1 MFSNAIDDIIPL
13 YNDIRVRNPAEDYR
27 QQSDPEIR
35 KNTSAK
41 EGKWM
46 LEIICLIWLWRVN
59 GKHAIERG
67 QNPKKYRALTLGLWF
82 GLEFTGTFVGV
93 ELMQI
98 LNLGDNAIYGAYAL
112 GIIGAAIG
120 GFVSYWL
127 AKKAPM
133 GNYRPEDQPNAWNQN
148 GWNNQQ
154 NGWNQDQN
162 SWNNQQNG
170 WNNQS
175 NGWNQEQN
183 GWENQQN
190 DWNRNQNS
198 WNNQSNGWNQN
209 QNGQNNWNQNTWGQ
223 PQQEP
228 DCLFAP
234 ATIRIIEEE
243 GGYSGGQ
250 DAFFLNG
257 RPICSLQP
265 GSEYTFTTYA
275 KKNVLTI
282 GRPTPNPANE
292 TNVLKFIAGER
303 GQIEIHAC
311 AGRLLPEKFSN
322 YTA

>member
-1 MFSNAIDDIIPL
+1 
-13 YNDIRVRNPAEDYR
+13 
-27 QQSDPEIR
+27 
-35 KNTSAK
+35 
-41 EGKWM
+41 M

-82 GLEFTGTFVGV
+82 GLEFTGTFVGAW
-93 ELMQI
+93 LMQL
-98 LNLGDNAIYGAYAL
+98 LNAGDNAFYGAYFF

-120 GFVSYWL
+120 GFTSYWV

-133 GNYRPEDQPNAWNQN
+133 GNYRPEDQQN
-148 GWNNQQ
+148 G
-154 NGWNQDQN
+154 
-162 SWNNQQNG
+162 
-170 WNNQS
+170 
-175 NGWNQEQN
+175 
-183 GWENQQN
+183 
-190 DWNRNQNS
+190 WNRNQNG
-198 WNNQSNGWNQN
+198 WDNQQN
-209 QNGQNNWNQNTWGQ
+209 VWGQ
-223 PQQEP
+223 TQQEP

-243 GGYSGGQ
+243 GGYTGGQ

-282 GRPTPNPANE
+282 GRPTPEPSDE
-292 TNVLKFIAGER
+292 TTVLKFIAGEK

-311 AGRLLPEKFSN
+311 AGRLLPGKFSN

>member
-1 MFSNAIDDIIPL
+1 
-13 YNDIRVRNPAEDYR
+13 
-27 QQSDPEIR
+27 
-35 KNTSAK
+35 
-41 EGKWM
+41 M

-82 GLEFTGTFVGV
+82 GLEFTGTFVGAW
-93 ELMQI
+93 LMQL
-98 LNLGDNAIYGAYAL
+98 LNAGDNAFYGAYVF

-120 GFVSYWL
+120 GFTSYWI

-133 GNYRPEDQPNAWNQN
+133 GNYRPEDQPNGWNNQSGGWNQSQN
-148 GWNNQQ
+148 GWDNQQ
-154 NGWNQDQN
+154 NGWNQ
-162 SWNNQQNG
+162 
-170 WNNQS
+170 
-175 NGWNQEQN
+175 
-183 GWENQQN
+183 
-190 DWNRNQNS
+190 NQNS
-198 WNNQSNGWNQN
+198 WDNQQNGWNQN
-209 QNGQNNWNQNTWGQ
+209 QNSWDNQQNGWNQNGWDNQQNVWEQ

-234 ATIRIIEEE
+234 ATIHIIEEE
-243 GGYSGGQ
+243 GGYTGGQ

-257 RPICSLQP
+257 RPICSLWP

-282 GRPTPNPANE
+282 GRPTPEPSDE
-292 TNVLKFIAGER
+292 TTVLKFIAGEK

-311 AGRLLPEKFSN
+311 AGRLLPGKFSN

>member
-1 MFSNAIDDIIPL
+1 
-13 YNDIRVRNPAEDYR
+13 
-27 QQSDPEIR
+27 
-35 KNTSAK
+35 
-41 EGKWM
+41 M

-82 GLEFTGTFVGV
+82 GLEFTGTFVGAW
-93 ELMQI
+93 LMQL
-98 LNLGDNAIYGAYAL
+98 LNAGDNAFYGAYFF

-120 GFVSYWL
+120 GFTSYWV

-133 GNYRPEDQPNAWNQN
+133 GNYRPEDQPNGWNNQSGGWNQSQN
-148 GWNNQQ
+148 SWDNQQ
-154 NGWNQDQN
+154 NGWNRNQN
-162 SWNNQQNG
+162 GWDNQQNV
-170 WNNQS
+170 
-175 NGWNQEQN
+175 
-183 GWENQQN
+183 
-190 DWNRNQNS
+190 
-198 WNNQSNGWNQN
+198 
-209 QNGQNNWNQNTWGQ
+209 WGQ
-223 PQQEP
+223 TQQEP

-243 GGYSGGQ
+243 GGYTGGQ

-257 RPICSLQP
+257 RPICSLRP

-282 GRPTPNPANE
+282 GRPTPELSDE
-292 TNVLKFIAGER
+292 TTVLKFIAGEK

-311 AGRLLPEKFSN
+311 AGRLLPGKFSN

>member
-1 MFSNAIDDIIPL
+1 
-13 YNDIRVRNPAEDYR
+13 
-27 QQSDPEIR
+27 
-35 KNTSAK
+35 
-41 EGKWM
+41 M

-93 ELMQI
+93 WLMQL
-98 LNLGDNAIYGAYAL
+98 LNAGDNAFYGAYVF

-120 GFVSYWL
+120 GFTSYWV

-133 GNYRPEDQPNAWNQN
+133 GNYRPEDQPNGWNNQSGGWNQSQN
-148 GWNNQQ
+148 GWDNQQ
-154 NGWNQDQN
+154 NGWNQSQN
-162 SWNNQQNG
+162 GWDNQQNV
-170 WNNQS
+170 
-175 NGWNQEQN
+175 
-183 GWENQQN
+183 WE
-190 DWNRNQNS
+190 
-198 WNNQSNGWNQN
+198 
-209 QNGQNNWNQNTWGQ
+209 Q

-234 ATIRIIEEE
+234 ATIHIIEEE
-243 GGYSGGQ
+243 GGYTGGQ

-257 RPICSLQP
+257 RPICSLRP

-282 GRPTPNPANE
+282 GRPTPESSDE
-292 TNVLKFIAGER
+292 TTVLKFIAGEKGR
-303 GQIEIHAC
+303 IEIHAC
-311 AGRLLPEKFSN
+311 AGRLLPGKFSN

>member
-1 MFSNAIDDIIPL
+1 
-13 YNDIRVRNPAEDYR
+13 
-27 QQSDPEIR
+27 
-35 KNTSAK
+35 
-41 EGKWM
+41 M

-82 GLEFTGTFVGV
+82 GLEFTGTFVGAW
-93 ELMQI
+93 LMQL
-98 LNLGDNAIYGAYAL
+98 LNAGDNAFYGAYVF

-120 GFVSYWL
+120 GFTSYWI

-133 GNYRPEDQPNAWNQN
+133 GNYRPEDQPNGWNNQSGGWNQSQNGWDNQQNGWNQNSWDNQQNGWNQNQN

-154 NGWNQDQN
+154 NGWNRNQN
-162 SWNNQQNG
+162 GWDNQQNV
-170 WNNQS
+170 
-175 NGWNQEQN
+175 
-183 GWENQQN
+183 WE
-190 DWNRNQNS
+190 
-198 WNNQSNGWNQN
+198 
-209 QNGQNNWNQNTWGQ
+209 Q

-234 ATIRIIEEE
+234 ATIHIIEEE
-243 GGYSGGQ
+243 GGYTGGQ

-257 RPICSLQP
+257 RPICSLRP

-282 GRPTPNPANE
+282 GRPTPELSDE
-292 TNVLKFIAGER
+292 TTVLKFIAGEK

-311 AGRLLPEKFSN
+311 AGRLLPGKFSN

>member
-1 MFSNAIDDIIPL
+1 
-13 YNDIRVRNPAEDYR
+13 
-27 QQSDPEIR
+27 
-35 KNTSAK
+35 
-41 EGKWM
+41 M

-82 GLEFTGTFVGV
+82 GLEFTGTFVGAW
-93 ELMQI
+93 LMQL
-98 LNLGDNAIYGAYAL
+98 LNAGDNAFYGAYVF

-120 GFVSYWL
+120 GFTSYWV

-133 GNYRPEDQPNAWNQN
+133 GNYRPEDQPNGWNNQSGGWNQSQNGWDNQQNGWNQNQNSWDNQQNGWNQNQN

-154 NGWNQDQN
+154 NGWNRNQN
-162 SWNNQQNG
+162 GWDNQQNV
-170 WNNQS
+170 
-175 NGWNQEQN
+175 
-183 GWENQQN
+183 
-190 DWNRNQNS
+190 
-198 WNNQSNGWNQN
+198 
-209 QNGQNNWNQNTWGQ
+209 WGQ
-223 PQQEP
+223 TQQEP

-243 GGYSGGQ
+243 GGYTGGQ

-257 RPICSLQP
+257 RPICSLRP

-282 GRPTPNPANE
+282 GRPTPEPSDE
-292 TNVLKFIAGER
+292 TTVLKFIAGEK

-311 AGRLLPEKFSN
+311 AGRLLPGKFSN

>member
-1 MFSNAIDDIIPL
+1 
-13 YNDIRVRNPAEDYR
+13 
-27 QQSDPEIR
+27 
-35 KNTSAK
+35 
-41 EGKWM
+41 M

-93 ELMQI
+93 WLMQL
-98 LNLGDNAIYGAYAL
+98 LNAGDNAFYGAYVL

-120 GFVSYWL
+120 GFTSYWV

-133 GNYRPEDQPNAWNQN
+133 GNYRPEDQPNGWNNQSGGWNQSQN
-148 GWNNQQ
+148 SWDNQQ
-154 NGWNQDQN
+154 NGWNRNQN
-162 SWNNQQNG
+162 GWDNQQNV
-170 WNNQS
+170 
-175 NGWNQEQN
+175 
-183 GWENQQN
+183 WE
-190 DWNRNQNS
+190 
-198 WNNQSNGWNQN
+198 
-209 QNGQNNWNQNTWGQ
+209 Q

-228 DCLFAP
+228 DCLFTP
-234 ATIRIIEEE
+234 ATIHIIEEE
-243 GGYSGGQ
+243 GGYTGGQ

-257 RPICSLQP
+257 RPICSLRP

-282 GRPTPNPANE
+282 GRPTTELSDE
-292 TNVLKFIAGER
+292 TTVLKFIAGEK

-311 AGRLLPEKFSN
+311 AGRLLPGKFSN

>member
-1 MFSNAIDDIIPL
+1 
-13 YNDIRVRNPAEDYR
+13 
-27 QQSDPEIR
+27 
-35 KNTSAK
+35 
-41 EGKWM
+41 M

-82 GLEFTGTFVGV
+82 GLEFTGTFVGAW
-93 ELMQI
+93 LMQL
-98 LNLGDNAIYGAYAL
+98 LNAGDNAFYGAYFF

-120 GFVSYWL
+120 GFTSYWV

-133 GNYRPEDQPNAWNQN
+133 GNYRPEDQPN
-148 GWNNQQ
+148 
-154 NGWNQDQN
+154 
-162 SWNNQQNG
+162 G

-175 NGWNQEQN
+175 GGWNQSQN
-183 GWENQQN
+183 GWDNQQN
-190 DWNRNQNS
+190 V
-198 WNNQSNGWNQN
+198 
-209 QNGQNNWNQNTWGQ
+209 WGQ

-228 DCLFAP
+228 DCLFTP

-243 GGYSGGQ
+243 GGYTGGQ

-282 GRPTPNPANE
+282 GRPTPEPSDE
-292 TNVLKFIAGER
+292 TTVLKFIAGEK

-311 AGRLLPEKFSN
+311 AGRLLPGKFSN

>member
-1 MFSNAIDDIIPL
+1 
-13 YNDIRVRNPAEDYR
+13 
-27 QQSDPEIR
+27 
-35 KNTSAK
+35 
-41 EGKWM
+41 M

-82 GLEFTGTFVGV
+82 GLEFTGTFVGAW
-93 ELMQI
+93 LMQL
-98 LNLGDNAIYGAYAL
+98 LNAGDNAFYGAYFF

-120 GFVSYWL
+120 GFTSYWV

-133 GNYRPEDQPNAWNQN
+133 GNYRPEDQPN

-154 NGWNQDQN
+154 NGWNQ
-162 SWNNQQNG
+162 
-170 WNNQS
+170 
-175 NGWNQEQN
+175 
-183 GWENQQN
+183 
-190 DWNRNQNS
+190 NQNS
-198 WNNQSNGWNQN
+198 WDNQQNGWNQN
-209 QNGQNNWNQNTWGQ
+209 QNGWDNQQNVWGQ
-223 PQQEP
+223 TQQEP

-243 GGYSGGQ
+243 GGYTGGQ

-257 RPICSLQP
+257 RPICSLRP

-282 GRPTPNPANE
+282 GRPTPEPSDE
-292 TNVLKFIAGER
+292 TTVLKFIAGEKGR
-303 GQIEIHAC
+303 IEIHAC
-311 AGRLLPEKFSN
+311 AGRLLPGKFSN

>member
-1 MFSNAIDDIIPL
+1 
-13 YNDIRVRNPAEDYR
+13 
-27 QQSDPEIR
+27 
-35 KNTSAK
+35 
-41 EGKWM
+41 M

-82 GLEFTGTFVGV
+82 GLEFTGTFVGAW
-93 ELMQI
+93 LMQL
-98 LNLGDNAIYGAYAL
+98 LNAGDNAFYGAYVF

-120 GFVSYWL
+120 GFTSYWV

-133 GNYRPEDQPNAWNQN
+133 GNYRPEDQPN
-148 GWNNQQ
+148 
-154 NGWNQDQN
+154 
-162 SWNNQQNG
+162 G

-175 NGWNQEQN
+175 GGWNQSQNGWDNQPNGWNQSQN
-183 GWENQQN
+183 GWDNQQN
-190 DWNRNQNS
+190 V
-198 WNNQSNGWNQN
+198 
-209 QNGQNNWNQNTWGQ
+209 WGQ
-223 PQQEP
+223 TQQEP
-228 DCLFAP
+228 DCLFTP

-243 GGYSGGQ
+243 GGYTGGQ

-257 RPICSLQP
+257 RPICSLRP

-282 GRPTPNPANE
+282 GRPTPESSDE
-292 TNVLKFIAGER
+292 TTVLKFIAGEK

-311 AGRLLPEKFSN
+311 AGKLLPGKFSN

>member
-1 MFSNAIDDIIPL
+1 
-13 YNDIRVRNPAEDYR
+13 
-27 QQSDPEIR
+27 
-35 KNTSAK
+35 
-41 EGKWM
+41 M

-82 GLEFTGTFVGV
+82 GLEFTGTFVGAW
-93 ELMQI
+93 LMQL
-98 LNLGDNAIYGAYAL
+98 LNAGDNAFYGAYVF

-120 GFVSYWL
+120 GFTSYWV

-133 GNYRPEDQPNAWNQN
+133 GNYRPEDQPN
-148 GWNNQQ
+148 
-154 NGWNQDQN
+154 
-162 SWNNQQNG
+162 G

-175 NGWNQEQN
+175 GGWNQ
-183 GWENQQN
+183 
-190 DWNRNQNS
+190 NQNS
-198 WNNQSNGWNQN
+198 WDNQQNGWNQN
-209 QNGQNNWNQNTWGQ
+209 QNGWDNQQNVWEQ

-228 DCLFAP
+228 DCLFTP

-243 GGYSGGQ
+243 GGYTGGQ

-257 RPICSLQP
+257 RPICSLRP

-282 GRPTPNPANE
+282 GRPTPELSDE
-292 TNVLKFIAGER
+292 TTVLKFIAGEK

-311 AGRLLPEKFSN
+311 AGRLLPGKFSN

>member
-1 MFSNAIDDIIPL
+1 
-13 YNDIRVRNPAEDYR
+13 
-27 QQSDPEIR
+27 
-35 KNTSAK
+35 
-41 EGKWM
+41 M

-82 GLEFTGTFVGV
+82 GLEFTGTFVGAW
-93 ELMQI
+93 LMQL
-98 LNLGDNAIYGAYAL
+98 LNAGDNAFYGAYFF

-120 GFVSYWL
+120 GFTSYWV

-133 GNYRPEDQPNAWNQN
+133 GNYRPEDQ
-148 GWNNQQ
+148 
-154 NGWNQDQN
+154 
-162 SWNNQQNG
+162 QNG

-175 NGWNQEQN
+175 GGWNQSQN
-183 GWENQQN
+183 GWYNQQIG
-190 DWNRNQNS
+190 WNRNQNG
-198 WNNQSNGWNQN
+198 WDNQQN
-209 QNGQNNWNQNTWGQ
+209 VWEQ

-228 DCLFAP
+228 DCLFTP
-234 ATIRIIEEE
+234 ATIHIIEEE
-243 GGYSGGQ
+243 GGYTGGQ

-257 RPICSLQP
+257 RPICSLRP

-282 GRPTPNPANE
+282 GRPTPELSDE
-292 TNVLKFIAGER
+292 TTVLKFIAGEK

-311 AGRLLPEKFSN
+311 AGRLLPGKFSN

>member
-1 MFSNAIDDIIPL
+1 
-13 YNDIRVRNPAEDYR
+13 
-27 QQSDPEIR
+27 
-35 KNTSAK
+35 
-41 EGKWM
+41 M

-93 ELMQI
+93 WLMQL
-98 LNLGDNAIYGAYAL
+98 LNAGDNAFYGAYVF

-120 GFVSYWL
+120 GFTSYWV

-133 GNYRPEDQPNAWNQN
+133 GNYRPEDQPNGWNNQSGGWNQSQN
-148 GWNNQQ
+148 GWDNQQ
-154 NGWNQDQN
+154 NGWNQSQN
-162 SWNNQQNG
+162 GWDNQQNG
-170 WNNQS
+170 WNQNQNS
-175 NGWNQEQN
+175 WDNQQNGWNQ
-183 GWENQQN
+183 
-190 DWNRNQNS
+190 NQNS
-198 WNNQSNGWNQN
+198 WDNQQNGWNQN
-209 QNGQNNWNQNTWGQ
+209 QNGWDNQQNVWEQ

-234 ATIRIIEEE
+234 ATIHIIEEE
-243 GGYSGGQ
+243 GGYTGGQ

-257 RPICSLQP
+257 RPICSLRP

-282 GRPTPNPANE
+282 GRPTPESSDE
-292 TNVLKFIAGER
+292 TTVLKFIAGEKGR
-303 GQIEIHAC
+303 IEIHAC
-311 AGRLLPEKFSN
+311 AGRLLPGKFSN

>member
-1 MFSNAIDDIIPL
+1 
-13 YNDIRVRNPAEDYR
+13 
-27 QQSDPEIR
+27 
-35 KNTSAK
+35 
-41 EGKWM
+41 M

-82 GLEFTGTFVGV
+82 GLEFTGTFVGAW
-93 ELMQI
+93 LMQL
-98 LNLGDNAIYGAYAL
+98 LNAGDNAFYGAYVF

-120 GFVSYWL
+120 GFTSYWI

-133 GNYRPEDQPNAWNQN
+133 GNYRPEDQPNGWNNQSGGWNQSQSGWDNQQNGWNQNQNSWDNQQNGWNQNQN

-154 NGWNQDQN
+154 NGWNRNQN
-162 SWNNQQNG
+162 GWDNQQNV
-170 WNNQS
+170 
-175 NGWNQEQN
+175 
-183 GWENQQN
+183 WE
-190 DWNRNQNS
+190 
-198 WNNQSNGWNQN
+198 
-209 QNGQNNWNQNTWGQ
+209 Q

-228 DCLFAP
+228 DCLFTP
-234 ATIRIIEEE
+234 ATIHIIEEE
-243 GGYSGGQ
+243 GGYTGGQ

-257 RPICSLQP
+257 RPICSLRP

-282 GRPTPNPANE
+282 GRPTPELSDE
-292 TNVLKFIAGER
+292 TTVLKFIAGEK

-311 AGRLLPEKFSN
+311 AGRLLPGKFSN

>member
-1 MFSNAIDDIIPL
+1 
-13 YNDIRVRNPAEDYR
+13 
-27 QQSDPEIR
+27 
-35 KNTSAK
+35 
-41 EGKWM
+41 M

-82 GLEFTGTFVGV
+82 GLEFTGTFVGAW
-93 ELMQI
+93 LMQL
-98 LNLGDNAIYGAYAL
+98 LNAGDNAFYGVYFF
-112 GIIGAAIG
+112 GIIGDAIG
-120 GFVSYWL
+120 GFTSYWV

-133 GNYRPEDQPNAWNQN
+133 GNYRPEDQQNGWNNQSGGWNQSQNGWDNQQNGWNQNQNSWDNQQNGWNQNQN

-154 NGWNQDQN
+154 NGWNRNQN
-162 SWNNQQNG
+162 GWDNQQNV
-170 WNNQS
+170 
-175 NGWNQEQN
+175 
-183 GWENQQN
+183 
-190 DWNRNQNS
+190 
-198 WNNQSNGWNQN
+198 
-209 QNGQNNWNQNTWGQ
+209 WGQ
-223 PQQEP
+223 TQQEP

-243 GGYSGGQ
+243 GGYNGGQ

-257 RPICSLQP
+257 RPICSLRP

-282 GRPTPNPANE
+282 GRPTPEPSDE
-292 TNVLKFIAGER
+292 TTVLKFIAGEK

-311 AGRLLPEKFSN
+311 AGRLLPGKFSN

>member
-1 MFSNAIDDIIPL
+1 
-13 YNDIRVRNPAEDYR
+13 
-27 QQSDPEIR
+27 
-35 KNTSAK
+35 
-41 EGKWM
+41 M

-82 GLEFTGTFVGV
+82 GLEFTGTFVGAW
-93 ELMQI
+93 LMQL
-98 LNLGDNAIYGAYAL
+98 LNAGDNAFYGAYVF

-120 GFVSYWL
+120 GFTSYWV

-133 GNYRPEDQPNAWNQN
+133 GNYRPEDQPN
-148 GWNNQQ
+148 
-154 NGWNQDQN
+154 
-162 SWNNQQNG
+162 G

-175 NGWNQEQN
+175 GGWNQS
-183 GWENQQN
+183 
-190 DWNRNQNS
+190 QNS
-198 WNNQSNGWNQN
+198 WDNQQNGWNQN
-209 QNGQNNWNQNTWGQ
+209 QNGWDNQQNVWGQ
-223 PQQEP
+223 TQQEP

-234 ATIRIIEEE
+234 ATIHIIEEE
-243 GGYSGGQ
+243 GGYTGGQ

-257 RPICSLQP
+257 RPICSLRP

-282 GRPTPNPANE
+282 GRPTPELSDDTTA
-292 TNVLKFIAGER
+292 LKFIAGEK

-311 AGRLLPEKFSN
+311 AGRLLPGKFSN

>member
-1 MFSNAIDDIIPL
+1 
-13 YNDIRVRNPAEDYR
+13 
-27 QQSDPEIR
+27 
-35 KNTSAK
+35 
-41 EGKWM
+41 M

-82 GLEFTGTFVGV
+82 GLEFTGTFVGAW
-93 ELMQI
+93 LMQL
-98 LNLGDNAIYGAYAL
+98 LNAGDNAFYGAYVF

-120 GFVSYWL
+120 GFTSYWV

-133 GNYRPEDQPNAWNQN
+133 GNYRPEDQPNGWNNQSGGWNQSQNGWDNQPNGWNQSQNSWDNQQNGWNQNQN

-154 NGWNQDQN
+154 NGWNRNQN
-162 SWNNQQNG
+162 GWDNQQNV
-170 WNNQS
+170 
-175 NGWNQEQN
+175 
-183 GWENQQN
+183 WE
-190 DWNRNQNS
+190 
-198 WNNQSNGWNQN
+198 
-209 QNGQNNWNQNTWGQ
+209 Q

-228 DCLFAP
+228 DCLFTP
-234 ATIRIIEEE
+234 ATIHIIEEE
-243 GGYSGGQ
+243 GGYTGGQ

-257 RPICSLQP
+257 RPICSLRP

-282 GRPTPNPANE
+282 GRPTPELSDE
-292 TNVLKFIAGER
+292 TTVLKFIAGEK

-311 AGRLLPEKFSN
+311 AGRLLPGKFSN

>member
-1 MFSNAIDDIIPL
+1 
-13 YNDIRVRNPAEDYR
+13 
-27 QQSDPEIR
+27 
-35 KNTSAK
+35 
-41 EGKWM
+41 M

-82 GLEFTGTFVGV
+82 GLEFTGTFVGAW
-93 ELMQI
+93 LMQL
-98 LNLGDNAIYGAYAL
+98 LNAGDNAFYGAYVF

-120 GFVSYWL
+120 GFTSYWV

-133 GNYRPEDQPNAWNQN
+133 GNYRPEDQPNGWNNQSGGWNQSQNGWDNQPNGWNQSQNSWDNQQNGWNQNQN

-154 NGWNQDQN
+154 NGWNQNQN
-162 SWNNQQNG
+162 GWDNQQNV
-170 WNNQS
+170 
-175 NGWNQEQN
+175 
-183 GWENQQN
+183 WE
-190 DWNRNQNS
+190 
-198 WNNQSNGWNQN
+198 
-209 QNGQNNWNQNTWGQ
+209 Q

-234 ATIRIIEEE
+234 ATIHIIEEE
-243 GGYSGGQ
+243 GGYTGGQ

-257 RPICSLQP
+257 RPICSLRP

-282 GRPTPNPANE
+282 GRPTPELSDE
-292 TNVLKFIAGER
+292 TTALKFIAGEK

-311 AGRLLPEKFSN
+311 AGRLLPGKFSN

>member
-1 MFSNAIDDIIPL
+1 
-13 YNDIRVRNPAEDYR
+13 
-27 QQSDPEIR
+27 
-35 KNTSAK
+35 
-41 EGKWM
+41 M

-82 GLEFTGTFVGV
+82 GLEFTGTFVGAW
-93 ELMQI
+93 LMQL
-98 LNLGDNAIYGAYAL
+98 LNAGDNAFYGAYVF

-120 GFVSYWL
+120 GFTSYWI

-133 GNYRPEDQPNAWNQN
+133 GNYRPEDQPN
-148 GWNNQQ
+148 
-154 NGWNQDQN
+154 
-162 SWNNQQNG
+162 G

-175 NGWNQEQN
+175 GGWNQS
-183 GWENQQN
+183 
-190 DWNRNQNS
+190 QNS
-198 WNNQSNGWNQN
+198 WDNQQNGWNQN
-209 QNGQNNWNQNTWGQ
+209 QNGWDNQQNVWEQ

-234 ATIRIIEEE
+234 ATIHIIEEE
-243 GGYSGGQ
+243 GGYTGGQ

-257 RPICSLQP
+257 RPICSLRP

-282 GRPTPNPANE
+282 GRPTPESSDE
-292 TNVLKFIAGER
+292 TTVLKFIAGEKGR
-303 GQIEIHAC
+303 IEIHAC
-311 AGRLLPEKFSN
+311 AGRLLPGKFSN

>member
-1 MFSNAIDDIIPL
+1 
-13 YNDIRVRNPAEDYR
+13 
-27 QQSDPEIR
+27 
-35 KNTSAK
+35 
-41 EGKWM
+41 M

-82 GLEFTGTFVGV
+82 GLEFTGTFVGAW
-93 ELMQI
+93 LMQL
-98 LNLGDNAIYGAYAL
+98 LNAGDNAFYGAYFF

-120 GFVSYWL
+120 GFTSYWV

-133 GNYRPEDQPNAWNQN
+133 GNYRPEDQPN
-148 GWNNQQ
+148 
-154 NGWNQDQN
+154 
-162 SWNNQQNG
+162 G

-175 NGWNQEQN
+175 GGWNQSQN
-183 GWENQQN
+183 GWDNQQ
-190 DWNRNQNS
+190 
-198 WNNQSNGWNQN
+198 NGWNQN
-209 QNGQNNWNQNTWGQ
+209 QNGWDNQQNVWGQ
-223 PQQEP
+223 TQQEP
-228 DCLFAP
+228 DCLFTP

-243 GGYSGGQ
+243 GGYTGGQ

-257 RPICSLQP
+257 RPICSLRP

-282 GRPTPNPANE
+282 GRPTPEPSDE
-292 TNVLKFIAGER
+292 TTVLKFIAGEK

-311 AGRLLPEKFSN
+311 TGRLLPGKFSN

>member
-1 MFSNAIDDIIPL
+1 
-13 YNDIRVRNPAEDYR
+13 
-27 QQSDPEIR
+27 
-35 KNTSAK
+35 
-41 EGKWM
+41 M

-82 GLEFTGTFVGV
+82 GLEFTGTFVGAW
-93 ELMQI
+93 LMQL
-98 LNLGDNAIYGAYAL
+98 LNAGDNAFYGAYFF

-120 GFVSYWL
+120 GFASYWV

-133 GNYRPEDQPNAWNQN
+133 GNYRPEDQPNGWNNQSGGWNQSQN
-148 GWNNQQ
+148 GWDNQQ
-154 NGWNQDQN
+154 NGWNQNGWD
-162 SWNNQQNG
+162 NQQNV
-170 WNNQS
+170 
-175 NGWNQEQN
+175 
-183 GWENQQN
+183 
-190 DWNRNQNS
+190 
-198 WNNQSNGWNQN
+198 
-209 QNGQNNWNQNTWGQ
+209 WGQ

-228 DCLFAP
+228 DCLFTP

-243 GGYSGGQ
+243 GGYTGGQ

-257 RPICSLQP
+257 RPICSLRP

-282 GRPTPNPANE
+282 GRPTPELSDE
-292 TNVLKFIAGER
+292 TTVLKFIAGEK

-311 AGRLLPEKFSN
+311 AGRLLPGKFSN

>member
-1 MFSNAIDDIIPL
+1 
-13 YNDIRVRNPAEDYR
+13 
-27 QQSDPEIR
+27 
-35 KNTSAK
+35 
-41 EGKWM
+41 M

-93 ELMQI
+93 ELMQL
-98 LNLGDNAIYGAYAL
+98 LNMGDNAIYGAYAL

-120 GFVSYWL
+120 GFTSYWL

-133 GNYRPEDQPNAWNQN
+133 GNYRPEDQQNGWNQN
-148 GWNNQQ
+148 GWNNQSDGWNQSQ
-154 NGWNQDQN
+154 NGWNPN
-162 SWNNQQNG
+162 QNG
-170 WNNQS
+170 WNNQP
-175 NGWNQEQN
+175 
-183 GWENQQN
+183 
-190 DWNRNQNS
+190 NS
-198 WNNQSNGWNQN
+198 WNQN
-209 QNGQNNWNQNTWGQ
+209 QNGWNEQPDNWNPNAWGQ

-234 ATIRIIEEE
+234 ATIRIIEEV
-243 GGYSGGQ
+243 GGYTGGQ

-257 RPICSLQP
+257 RPVCSLQP

-282 GRPTPNPANE
+282 GRPTPEPADE
-292 TNVLKFIAGER
+292 SNVLKFIAGEK

-322 YTA
+322 YIA

>member
-1 MFSNAIDDIIPL
+1 
-13 YNDIRVRNPAEDYR
+13 
-27 QQSDPEIR
+27 
-35 KNTSAK
+35 
-41 EGKWM
+41 M

-82 GLEFTGTFVGV
+82 GLEFTGTFVGAW
-93 ELMQI
+93 LMQL
-98 LNLGDNAIYGAYAL
+98 LNAGDNAFYGAYVF

-120 GFVSYWL
+120 GFTSYWV

-133 GNYRPEDQPNAWNQN
+133 GNYRPEDQPNGWNNQSGGWNQSQN
-148 GWNNQQ
+148 SWDNQQ
-154 NGWNQDQN
+154 NGWNQNGWD
-162 SWNNQQNG
+162 NQQNV
-170 WNNQS
+170 
-175 NGWNQEQN
+175 
-183 GWENQQN
+183 
-190 DWNRNQNS
+190 
-198 WNNQSNGWNQN
+198 
-209 QNGQNNWNQNTWGQ
+209 WGQ
-223 PQQEP
+223 TQQEP

-243 GGYSGGQ
+243 GGYTGGQ

-257 RPICSLQP
+257 RPICSLRP

-282 GRPTPNPANE
+282 GRPTPEPSDE
-292 TNVLKFIAGER
+292 TTVLKFIAGEK

-311 AGRLLPEKFSN
+311 AGRLLPGKFSN

>member
-1 MFSNAIDDIIPL
+1 
-13 YNDIRVRNPAEDYR
+13 
-27 QQSDPEIR
+27 
-35 KNTSAK
+35 
-41 EGKWM
+41 M

-82 GLEFTGTFVGV
+82 GLEFTGTFVGAW
-93 ELMQI
+93 LMQL
-98 LNLGDNAIYGAYAL
+98 LNAGDNAFYGAYVF

-120 GFVSYWL
+120 GFTSYWV

-133 GNYRPEDQPNAWNQN
+133 GNYRPEDQPNGWNNQSGGWNQSQNGWDNQPNGWNQSQNSWDNQQNGWNQNQN

-154 NGWNQDQN
+154 NGWNQNQN
-162 SWNNQQNG
+162 GWDNQQNV
-170 WNNQS
+170 
-175 NGWNQEQN
+175 
-183 GWENQQN
+183 
-190 DWNRNQNS
+190 
-198 WNNQSNGWNQN
+198 
-209 QNGQNNWNQNTWGQ
+209 WGQ

-234 ATIRIIEEE
+234 ATIHIIEEE
-243 GGYSGGQ
+243 GGYTGGQ

-257 RPICSLQP
+257 RPICSLRP

-282 GRPTPNPANE
+282 GRPTPELSDE
-292 TNVLKFIAGER
+292 TTALKFIAGEK

-311 AGRLLPEKFSN
+311 AGRLLPGKFSN

>member
-1 MFSNAIDDIIPL
+1 
-13 YNDIRVRNPAEDYR
+13 
-27 QQSDPEIR
+27 
-35 KNTSAK
+35 
-41 EGKWM
+41 M

-82 GLEFTGTFVGV
+82 GLEFTGTFVGAW
-93 ELMQI
+93 LMQL
-98 LNLGDNAIYGAYAL
+98 LNAGDNAFYGAYFF

-120 GFVSYWL
+120 GFTSYWI

-133 GNYRPEDQPNAWNQN
+133 GNYRPEDQPNGWNNQSGGWNQSQN
-148 GWNNQQ
+148 GWDNQQ
-154 NGWNQDQN
+154 NGWNQNQN
-162 SWNNQQNG
+162 SWDNQQNG
-170 WNNQS
+170 WN
-175 NGWNQEQN
+175 
-183 GWENQQN
+183 
-190 DWNRNQNS
+190 QNS
-198 WNNQSNGWNQN
+198 WDNQQNGWNQN
-209 QNGQNNWNQNTWGQ
+209 QNGWDNQQNVWEQ

-243 GGYSGGQ
+243 GGYTGGQ

-257 RPICSLQP
+257 RPICSLRP

-282 GRPTPNPANE
+282 GRPTPELSDE
-292 TNVLKFIAGER
+292 TTVLKFIAGEK

-311 AGRLLPEKFSN
+311 AGRLLPGKFSN

>member
-1 MFSNAIDDIIPL
+1 
-13 YNDIRVRNPAEDYR
+13 
-27 QQSDPEIR
+27 
-35 KNTSAK
+35 
-41 EGKWM
+41 M

-93 ELMQI
+93 WLMQL
-98 LNLGDNAIYGAYAL
+98 LNAGDNAFYGAYVL

-120 GFVSYWL
+120 GFTSYWV

-133 GNYRPEDQPNAWNQN
+133 GNYRPEDQPNGWNNQSGGWNQSQN
-148 GWNNQQ
+148 GWDNQQ
-154 NGWNQDQN
+154 NGWNQNQN
-162 SWNNQQNG
+162 SWDNQQNG
-170 WNNQS
+170 WNQNSWDNQQ
-175 NGWNQEQN
+175 NGWNQ
-183 GWENQQN
+183 
-190 DWNRNQNS
+190 NQNS
-198 WNNQSNGWNQN
+198 WDNQQNGWNQN
-209 QNGQNNWNQNTWGQ
+209 QNGWDNQQNVWGQ
-223 PQQEP
+223 TQQEP

-243 GGYSGGQ
+243 GGYTGGQ

-257 RPICSLQP
+257 RPICSLRP

-282 GRPTPNPANE
+282 GRPTPELSDE
-292 TNVLKFIAGER
+292 TTVLKFIAGEK

-311 AGRLLPEKFSN
+311 AGRLLPGKFSN

>member
-1 MFSNAIDDIIPL
+1 
-13 YNDIRVRNPAEDYR
+13 
-27 QQSDPEIR
+27 
-35 KNTSAK
+35 
-41 EGKWM
+41 M

-82 GLEFTGTFVGV
+82 GLEFTGTFVGAW
-93 ELMQI
+93 LMQL
-98 LNLGDNAIYGAYAL
+98 LNAGDNAFYGAYFF

-120 GFVSYWL
+120 GFTSYWV

-133 GNYRPEDQPNAWNQN
+133 GNYRPEDQPN
-148 GWNNQQ
+148 
-154 NGWNQDQN
+154 
-162 SWNNQQNG
+162 G

-175 NGWNQEQN
+175 GGWNQS
-183 GWENQQN
+183 
-190 DWNRNQNS
+190 QNS
-198 WNNQSNGWNQN
+198 WDNQQNGWNQN
-209 QNGQNNWNQNTWGQ
+209 QNGWDNQQNVWGQ
-223 PQQEP
+223 TQQEP

-243 GGYSGGQ
+243 GGYTGGQ

-257 RPICSLQP
+257 RPICSLRP

-282 GRPTPNPANE
+282 GRPTPELSDDTTA
-292 TNVLKFIAGER
+292 LKFIAGEK

-311 AGRLLPEKFSN
+311 AGRLLPGKFSN

>member
-1 MFSNAIDDIIPL
+1 
-13 YNDIRVRNPAEDYR
+13 
-27 QQSDPEIR
+27 
-35 KNTSAK
+35 
-41 EGKWM
+41 M

-93 ELMQI
+93 WLMQL
-98 LNLGDNAIYGAYAL
+98 LNAGDNAFYGAYVF

-120 GFVSYWL
+120 GFTSYWV

-133 GNYRPEDQPNAWNQN
+133 GNYRPEDQPN
-148 GWNNQQ
+148 
-154 NGWNQDQN
+154 
-162 SWNNQQNG
+162 G

-175 NGWNQEQN
+175 GGWNQSQN
-183 GWENQQN
+183 GWDNQQ
-190 DWNRNQNS
+190 
-198 WNNQSNGWNQN
+198 NGWNQN
-209 QNGQNNWNQNTWGQ
+209 QNGWDNQQNVWEQ

-234 ATIRIIEEE
+234 ATIHIIEEE
-243 GGYSGGQ
+243 GGYTGGQ

-257 RPICSLQP
+257 RPICSLRP

-282 GRPTPNPANE
+282 GRPTPESSDE
-292 TNVLKFIAGER
+292 TTVLKFIAGEKGR
-303 GQIEIHAC
+303 IEIHAC
-311 AGRLLPEKFSN
+311 AGRLLPGKFSN

>member
-1 MFSNAIDDIIPL
+1 
-13 YNDIRVRNPAEDYR
+13 
-27 QQSDPEIR
+27 
-35 KNTSAK
+35 
-41 EGKWM
+41 M

-82 GLEFTGTFVGV
+82 GLEFTGTFVGAW
-93 ELMQI
+93 LMQL
-98 LNLGDNAIYGAYAL
+98 LNAGDNAFYGAYFF

-120 GFVSYWL
+120 GFTSYWV

-133 GNYRPEDQPNAWNQN
+133 GNYRPEDQ
-148 GWNNQQ
+148 
-154 NGWNQDQN
+154 
-162 SWNNQQNG
+162 QNG

-175 NGWNQEQN
+175 GGWNQSQN
-183 GWENQQN
+183 SWDNQQN
-190 DWNRNQNS
+190 GWNRNQNG
-198 WNNQSNGWNQN
+198 WDNQQN
-209 QNGQNNWNQNTWGQ
+209 VWEQ

-228 DCLFAP
+228 DCLFTP
-234 ATIRIIEEE
+234 ATIHIIEEE
-243 GGYSGGQ
+243 GGYTGGQ

-257 RPICSLQP
+257 RPICSLRP

-282 GRPTPNPANE
+282 GRPTTELSDE
-292 TNVLKFIAGER
+292 TTVLKFIAGEK

-311 AGRLLPEKFSN
+311 AGRLLPGKFSN

>member
-1 MFSNAIDDIIPL
+1 
-13 YNDIRVRNPAEDYR
+13 
-27 QQSDPEIR
+27 
-35 KNTSAK
+35 
-41 EGKWM
+41 M

-82 GLEFTGTFVGV
+82 GLEFTGTFVGAW
-93 ELMQI
+93 LMQL
-98 LNLGDNAIYGAYAL
+98 LNAGDNAFYGAYIL

-120 GFVSYWL
+120 GFTSYWV

-133 GNYRPEDQPNAWNQN
+133 GNYRPEDQPNGWNNQSGGWNQN
-148 GWNNQQ
+148 QNSWDNQQ
-154 NGWNQDQN
+154 NGWNQNGWD
-162 SWNNQQNG
+162 NQQNV
-170 WNNQS
+170 
-175 NGWNQEQN
+175 
-183 GWENQQN
+183 
-190 DWNRNQNS
+190 
-198 WNNQSNGWNQN
+198 
-209 QNGQNNWNQNTWGQ
+209 WGQ

-228 DCLFAP
+228 DCLFTP

-243 GGYSGGQ
+243 GGYTGGQ

-257 RPICSLQP
+257 RPICSLRP

-282 GRPTPNPANE
+282 GRPTPELSDE
-292 TNVLKFIAGER
+292 TTVLKFIAGEK

-311 AGRLLPEKFSN
+311 AGRLLPGKFSN